1 MTPRTRLPSF
11 AAQSVMFTAAALL
24 MLGNYYVYD
33 SIGPVAD
40 MLVRQLGYTQT
51 QIGTLNAVYSVPNI
65 FLVLVGG
72 ILTDRIGVRR
82 VVFWTTVI
90 CLIGAVL
97 TALGSH
103 FIVMV
108 LGRFLFGVGAE
119 TMIVAVMV
127 ALVQWFDGRY
137 LALFLALNISLA
149 RLGSYLADRSPSF
162 ADSLYARGW
171 QAPLWLA
178 TAFAGLSL
186 VAAVAYCVVDR
197 REAARGTLAIAP
209 PGERVAWKDMM
220 RFGRGYWYVAALCVG
235 FYAVILPFRS
245 TFAIEYMQHAHGL
258 SLAAASNI
266 NSNVFLAAAVAT
278 PLFGLL
284 VDRIGHHAQLL
295 VAGSLLLP
303 LSFLCLATSGTSLWL
318 SSVLLGISF
327 SMVPAVL
334 WPAVP
339 RVAAATVLGTAYGLM
354 TLLQNAGLTLAN
366 LVAGWL
372 NDRGGAG
379 AGNVHGYDGMLWFF
393 GLLSLAGFVFAVLLW
408 LHEGRRRAA
417 PQPT

>member
-1 MTPRTRLPSF
+1 
-11 AAQSVMFTAAALL
+11 MFTAAALL

-40 MLVRQLGYTQT
+40 MLVRQLGLTQT

-72 ILTDRIGVRR
+72 VLTDRIGVRR
-82 VVFWTTVI
+82 VVFWTSVI
-90 CLIGAVL
+90 CFVGAVF

-103 FIVMV
+103 FAVMV

-171 QAPLWLA
+171 QSPLWLA
-178 TAFAGLSL
+178 TAFAALSL
-186 VAAVAYCVVDR
+186 VAAVAYCIVDR

-209 PGERVAWKDMM
+209 PGERVAWREMM
-220 RFGRGYWYVAALCVG
+220 RFGLGYWYIAALCVA

-245 TFAIEYMQHAHGL
+245 TFAIEYMQHAHGM
-258 SLAAASNI
+258 SLAEASKI

-284 VDRIGHHAQLL
+284 VDRVGHHAQLL

-303 LSFLCLATSGTSLWL
+303 LSFLCLASPGMSLWV

-354 TLLQNAGLTLAN
+354 TLLQNAGLALAN
-366 LVAGWL
+366 FIAGWL
-372 NDRGGAG
+372 NDRGGAS
-379 AGNVHGYDGMLWFF
+379 AEHVQGYAGMLWFF
-393 GLLSLAGFVFAVLLW
+393 GLLSLVGFVFAVLLW
-408 LHEGRRRAA
+408 IYEGRTRAA
-417 PQPT
+417 PQRA